1 MLLFRSLPLILALTA
16 TALAGCASVT
26 TEITVLDPAHKFAPT
41 EYVMLLLDYPPKP
54 YVKIA
59 LIEAQ
64 GIVGGTEAALLEEAR
79 KRGAALGADAIV
91 RQEVTAFY
99 QPPVLVY
106 DPAYANMFY
115 PRYRYPYR
123 SFYYPYAYPYA
134 YAPFPYDGYRW
145 VGGGEVQTLK
155 AVAIRF
161 TDERTPA
168 VPAGREQ

>member
-41 EYVMLLLDYPPKP
+41 EYVMVLLDYPPKP

-64 GIVGGTEAALLEEAR
+64 GIVGGSEAALLEEAR

-106 DPAYANMFY
+106 DPAYANSST
-115 PRYRYPYR
+115 R
-123 SFYYPYAYPYA
+123 AI
-134 YAPFPYDGYRW
+134 
-145 VGGGEVQTLK
+145 
-155 AVAIRF
+155 AIR
-161 TDERTPA
+161 TARSTTPTLTRTRMRRFRTTA
-168 VPAGREQ
+168 TGGLAAAKCKL

>member
-1 MLLFRSLPLILALTA
+1 MRIFKSFPLILALTA
-16 TALAGCASVT
+16 TAFAGCASVT

-64 GIVGGTEAALLEEAR
+64 GIVGGSEAALLEEAR

-123 SFYYPYAYPYA
+123 SFYYPYAY
-134 YAPFPYDGYRW
+134 APFPYDGYRW
-145 VGGGEVQTLK
+145 IGGGEVQTLK

-168 VPAGREQ
+168 AAPAGREQ

>member
-1 MLLFRSLPLILALTA
+1 MILVKRPPAIRRRETLCLVDAMLKVGTVRRHSSSNFDMRPFNLFAPLLALA
-16 TALAGCASVT
+16 AAALAGCASVT

-64 GIVGGTEAALLEEAR
+64 GIVGGSEAALLEEAR

-91 RQEVTAFY
+91 REEVTAFY

-123 SFYYPYAYPYA
+123 SFYYPYAY
-134 YAPFPYDGYRW
+134 APF
-145 VGGGEVQTLK
+145 
-155 AVAIRF
+155 
-161 TDERTPA
+161 
-168 VPAGREQ
+168 

>member
-1 MLLFRSLPLILALTA
+1 M
-16 TALAGCASVT
+16 
-26 TEITVLDPAHKFAPT
+26 
-41 EYVMLLLDYPPKP
+41 
-54 YVKIA
+54 KIA

-64 GIVGGTEAALLEEAR
+64 GIVGGSEAALLEEAR

-123 SFYYPYAYPYA
+123 SFYSPPTV
-134 YAPFPYDGYRW
+134 R
-145 VGGGEVQTLK
+145 VC
-155 AVAIRF
+155 AVSVRRLPVDWRRRSANS
-161 TDERTPA
+161 EGSCHPLY
-168 VPAGREQ
+168 G

>member
-1 MLLFRSLPLILALTA
+1 MS
-16 TALAGCASVT
+16 AS
-26 TEITVLDPAHKFAPT
+26 EAEGRPFESGRARQIS
-41 EYVMLLLDYPPKP
+41 PPF
-54 YVKIA
+54 
-59 LIEAQ
+59 
-64 GIVGGTEAALLEEAR
+64 
-79 KRGAALGADAIV
+79 IV
-91 RQEVTAFY
+91 RAPRA

-123 SFYYPYAYPYA
+123 SFYYPYA

>member
-1 MLLFRSLPLILALTA
+1 MRVFNLFPPLLALA
-16 TALAGCASVT
+16 AAALAGCASVT

-64 GIVGGTEAALLEEAR
+64 GIIGGTEAALLEEAR

-91 RQEVTAFY
+91 RREVTAFY

-123 SFYYPYAYPYA
+123 SFYYPYAY
-134 YAPFPYDGYRW
+134 APFPYDGYRW

-161 TDERTPA
+161 TDERATA
-168 VPAGREQ
+168 VAPERREQ

>member
-1 MLLFRSLPLILALTA
+1 MRILKSFPLILALTVS
-16 TALAGCASVT
+16 TLAGCASVT

-64 GIVGGTEAALLEEAR
+64 GIVGGSEAALLEEAR
-79 KRGAALGADAIV
+79 KRASALGADAVV
-91 RQEVTAFY
+91 REEVTAVY

-123 SFYYPYAYPYA
+123 SFYYPYAYS
-134 YAPFPYDGYRW
+134 PFPYDGYRW
-145 VGGGEVQTLK
+145 IAGGEVQTLK

-161 TDERTPA
+161 TDERAPA
-168 VPAGREQ
+168 VAPAGLEQ